1 MKALYIDT
9 SNSGISG
16 DMFLAAIL
24 ELVPNPT
31 IVIEELKDLKDYLSD
46 VSKLEIELIKIK
58 KNGIRV
64 NQLKLNIIENKH
76 HRAAKILKDSLNSFL
91 NEKHFTKLG
100 IQYANNVLETLFRA
114 EADVHGDLV
123 KDIHLHEL
131 SSVDTLIDIVGVTRV
146 LESLGVFNHDF
157 AIYCSN
163 LPLGRG
169 TIKSAHGNL
178 PVPAPATL
186 KILENSGLVVYNSL
200 IENEL
205 VTPTGAALLVNL
217 KPIIKQNP
225 VEMKLERVVYSTGQ
239 KDIKDFLNILRIFYG
254 NDGSINKA
262 IILSPIQQYIE
273 EVTVLETDVD
283 DISGEIIGNFI
294 NSIEKEYILD
304 IQVLPSLTK
313 KNRPGHVIKILC
325 YPENTFVLIEKIL
338 HELGT
343 LGVRFDTIKRVCV
356 NREIKKIEIQIN
368 SQNYELNYKISYIQ
382 TDEGR
387 KIINVKP
394 EFDDLKRISVDLGL
408 PVREVSLF
416 AQEKISRIY
425 KESNLS

>member
-1 MKALYIDT
+1 MKTLYIDT

-31 IVIEELKDLKDYLSD
+31 NIIEELKDLKDYLGD
-46 VSKLEIELIKIK
+46 ISKLEIELVKIK
-58 KNGIRV
+58 KFGIRV
-64 NQLKLNIIENKH
+64 NQLKLNIKENRH
-76 HRAAKILKDSLNSFL
+76 HRAPQILKDSLNSFL
-91 NEKHFTKLG
+91 NERNFTKLG
-100 IQYANNVLETLFRA
+100 KQYANNVLETLFRA
-114 EADVHGDLV
+114 EAEVHGNLV
-123 KDIHLHEL
+123 DDIHLHEL
-131 SSVDTLIDIVGVTRV
+131 SSVDTLIDIVGVTKA
-146 LESLGVFNHDF
+146 LESLGVFDHGF
-157 AIYCSN
+157 SIHCSN

-186 KILENSGLVVYNSL
+186 KILENSGLVVYNSS
-200 IENEL
+200 IESEL

-217 KPIIKQNP
+217 KPISMQIP
-225 VEMKLERVVYSTGQ
+225 LEMKLESVVYSAGQ
-239 KDIKDFLNILRIFYG
+239 KEIKNFLNILRVFYG
-254 NDGSINKA
+254 NDEGINKTTV
-262 IILSPIQQYIE
+262 LSPIQQYIE

-283 DISGEIIGNFI
+283 DVSGEIIGNFI
-294 NSIEKEYILD
+294 NSIEKERVLD

-313 KNRPGHVIKILC
+313 KNRPSHVIKILC

-343 LGVRFDTIKRVCV
+343 LGVRFDTIQRVCV

-368 SQNYELNYKISYIQ
+368 GQNYELNYKISYIQ
-382 TDEGR
+382 TDKGR
-387 KIINVKP
+387 KIVNIKP
-394 EFDDLKRISVDLGL
+394 EYDDLKRISIDLGL
-408 PVREVSLF
+408 PVKEILLF
-416 AQEKISRIY
+416 AQEKTSQIY